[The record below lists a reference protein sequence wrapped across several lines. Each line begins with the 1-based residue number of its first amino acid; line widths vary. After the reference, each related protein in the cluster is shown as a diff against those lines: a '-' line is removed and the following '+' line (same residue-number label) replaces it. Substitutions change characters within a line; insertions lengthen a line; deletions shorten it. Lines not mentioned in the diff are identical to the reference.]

1 MNLLLSST
9 DKNASK
15 LFPMK
20 NMERFLEVVVIV
32 SEVFSFQQVIRW
44 LSVFLGSE
52 NFSGKLKNCNVIS
65 RVIMNEMF
73 FFLSHRLLSW

>member
-1 MNLLLSST
+1 
-9 DKNASK
+9 
-15 LFPMK
+15 
-20 NMERFLEVVVIV
+20 MERFLEVVVIV
-32 SEVFSFQQVIRW
+32 SEVFSFQQVLRW

-73 FFLSHRLLSW
+73 VFLIA

>member
-1 MNLLLSST
+1 
-9 DKNASK
+9 
-15 LFPMK
+15 
-20 NMERFLEVVVIV
+20 MERLLEVVVIV

-52 NFSGKLKNCNVIS
+52 NFSVKLKNCKVVS

-73 FFLSHRLLSW
+73 FFLIA

>member
-1 MNLLLSST
+1 
-9 DKNASK
+9 
-15 LFPMK
+15 
-20 NMERFLEVVVIV
+20 MERLLEVVVIV

-52 NFSGKLKNCNVIS
+52 NFSVKLKNCKVIS

-73 FFLSHRLLSW
+73 FFLIA

>member
-1 MNLLLSST
+1 
-9 DKNASK
+9 
-15 LFPMK
+15 
-20 NMERFLEVVVIV
+20 MERFLEVVVIV

-52 NFSGKLKNCNVIS
+52 NFSVKLKNCKVIS

-73 FFLSHRLLSW
+73 VFLIA